1 LFIGYGI
8 AGSHVTLRGYPMT
21 QIKLA
26 YLLVV
31 TRAVSP
37 PFVLAW
43 NIPGHILFV
52 AIAYQVFPQKRANA
66 VPV

>member
-1 LFIGYGI
+1 
-8 AGSHVTLRGYPMT
+8 MT

-43 NIPGHILFV
+43 NIPGYILFV
-52 AIAYQVFPQKRANA
+52 AIAYQVFGKKRANA